1 MTKFIFGV
9 YQSFGIVIPRSRS
22 NSIKVWGE
30 ETSEKITKSQNFT
43 MVNHTSKTKKSKALD
58 TEHISIYDKIS
69 L

>member
-1 MTKFIFGV
+1 MGDNGSILKKTIQQFIYMTKFIFGV

-43 MVNHTSKTKKSKALD
+43 MVNHTS
-58 TEHISIYDKIS
+58 
-69 L
+69 

>member
-22 NSIKVWGE
+22 NSFKVWGE

-43 MVNHTSKTKKSKALD
+43 MVNHTA
-58 TEHISIYDKIS
+58 
-69 L
+69 

>member
-22 NSIKVWGE
+22 NSFKVWGE
-30 ETSEKITKSQNFT
+30 ETSEKKYKIPELYYGKSY
-43 MVNHTSKTKKSKALD
+43 
-58 TEHISIYDKIS
+58 SINKEVESIGHRTHFY